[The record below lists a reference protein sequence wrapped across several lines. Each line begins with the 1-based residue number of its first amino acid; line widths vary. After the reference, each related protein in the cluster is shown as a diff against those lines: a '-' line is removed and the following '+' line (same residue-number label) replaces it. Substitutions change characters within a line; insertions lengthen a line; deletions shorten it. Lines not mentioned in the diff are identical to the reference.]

1 MYEFGTIL
9 MQSEAVTVAVSAIT
23 SYAALAGVVGALIV
37 GVAAFLK
44 TKTQNPQI
52 CKALSDIQ
60 DIGKLSTAFS
70 QKTAEQ
76 QKDLQTVASVITT
89 LSPEAK
95 QLLEAHQ
102 KDAEYWK
109 EKANVATQQL
119 GVLLPLVPKEA
130 QANSMK
136 DLPRE
141 NPKTLATINASEA
154 MATATTTKPAATTT
168 TKTPA

>member
-1 MYEFGTIL
+1 
-9 MQSEAVTVAVSAIT
+9 MQSEAVTVAVSAVT
-23 SYAALAGVVGALIV
+23 SYAAMIGVIGALIV

-70 QKTAEQ
+70 QKAVEQ
-76 QKDLQTVASVITT
+76 QKDMQTFANVITT

-102 KDAEYWK
+102 KDAEYWR

-119 GVLLPLVPKEA
+119 GVLLPLVPKDA

-154 MATATTTKPAATTT
+154 MATATTKPATTT

>member
-1 MYEFGTIL
+1 
-9 MQSEAVTVAVSAIT
+9 MQSEAVSVAVSTVT
-23 SYAALAGVVGALIV
+23 SYAALIGMVGALIV
-37 GVAAFLK
+37 GIAAFLK

-60 DIGKLSTAFS
+60 DIGHLSTAFS
-70 QKTAEQ
+70 QKAVEQ
-76 QKDLQTVASVITT
+76 QKDLQTVASVITA

-95 QLLEAHQ
+95 SLLEAHQ

-119 GVLLPLVPKEA
+119 GVLLPMVPKDA
-130 QANSMK
+130 QANSMP

-141 NPKTLATINASEA
+141 SPKTLATINASEA
-154 MATATTTKPAATTT
+154 MATATTTTTKPAP
-168 TKTPA
+168 TKAPA